1 MESRETEMLPEIWE
15 PELTVVFVGT
25 SAAAPSDT
33 LGFYHLHPRD
43 RFWEL
48 LALGGITPT
57 QIISKQERKAMAD
70 GHANGSVS
78 DPVRS
83 MFILKKTSQLLRLGI
98 GITDLNRKVA
108 ALNDKDKSAR
118 PAQED
123 IEQFLARND
132 RLKPKILAFVT
143 IPEVFVDVFKSRYP
157 ACCDTPG
164 LQPFRIGHSEVWL
177 LGSTIASVRGEALEK
192 QEDLFFALGERLSG
206 LKADRAIV

>member
-157 ACCDTPG
+157 GCCDTPG